1 MDAVADHDVFDAH
14 FHVIDS
20 RFPLVP
26 NNGFLPD
33 PFTVGDYL
41 RRVEGLHI
49 TGGAVVSGSF
59 QEFDQ
64 SYLKDA
70 LAQLG
75 PSFVGVTQIPADAT
89 DAEIL
94 ELDRVGVRAVR
105 FNLYRG
111 GSAALADVDTLAR
124 RVHDLA
130 GWHAE
135 FYLDA
140 AGLAELEPTLSALP
154 QVSVDHLG
162 MSDDSSGALVRLVE
176 SGMVVKATGFGRI
189 SVKDPAALMRSI
201 VTANPAALIFGTDL
215 PSTRAATPF
224 QNSDVERISEAVG
237 ADHAHAVLAANAR
250 RLYRIAS

>member
-1 MDAVADHDVFDAH
+1 MGTVADYDVFDAH
-14 FHVIDS
+14 FHVIDP

-26 NNGFLPD
+26 NNGYLPD

-41 RRVEGLHI
+41 HRVDGLHV

-75 PSFVGVTQIPADAT
+75 PSFVGVTQIPAVVT
-89 DAEIL
+89 DEEIVD
-94 ELDRVGVRAVR
+94 LDRAGVGAVR

-111 GSAALADVDTLAR
+111 GSATLADVDSLAR

-130 GWHAE
+130 GWHSE

-140 AGLAELEPTLSALP
+140 ADLADLEPTLAALS
-154 QVSVDHLG
+154 QASVDHLG
-162 MSDDSSGALVRLVE
+162 MSDDSSGALLRLVE
-176 SGMVVKATGFGRI
+176 SGMVVKATGFGRMTV
-189 SVKDPAALMRSI
+189 SDPETLMRSI
-201 VTANPAALIFGTDL
+201 VNANPAALIFGSDL

-224 QNSDVERISEAVG
+224 RDNDIDRVAHAVG
-237 ADHAHAVLAANAR
+237 AEHVGAVLAGNAR
-250 RLYRIAS
+250 VLYRLP